1 MNVSVEENKLD
12 MACGGGGGVLE
23 DIEDEEDDNDDDKNK
38 ILEEINNQKPA
49 KNIEIDESLFNLE
62 DIQDELENLD
72 I

>member
-1 MNVSVEENKLD
+1 MIIIDVGFDDDDNNNND
-12 MACGGGGGVLE
+12 
-23 DIEDEEDDNDDDKNK
+23 DDEEDDNDDDDKNK